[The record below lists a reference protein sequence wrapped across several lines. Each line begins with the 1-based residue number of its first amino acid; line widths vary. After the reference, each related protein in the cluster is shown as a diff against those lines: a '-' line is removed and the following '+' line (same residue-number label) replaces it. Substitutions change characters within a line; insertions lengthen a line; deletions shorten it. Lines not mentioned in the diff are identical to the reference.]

1 MHVDAWL
8 SSAIDGLNLA
18 ITICPLCHRASLLP
32 FICHF
37 NSWPSTEKLDSVPY
51 IEVDCQLC
59 TAAEGAGGRRQYIYT
74 FAKTQF
80 CKQAAV
86 TVFGKQA
93 ATQYFASRH
102 CHIYWQIASTVI
114 TCGISIV
121 RTAIYK
127 ADQVA
132 IKEKALSSCSG
143 IV

>member
-1 MHVDAWL
+1 MASTWPLQSVL
-8 SSAIDGLNLA
+8 SVIE
-18 ITICPLCHRASLLP
+18 LLY
-32 FICHF
+32 F
-37 NSWPSTEKLDSVPY
+37 PSSVILILGPQPKKLDSVPY

-74 FAKTQF
+74 FAKTQI